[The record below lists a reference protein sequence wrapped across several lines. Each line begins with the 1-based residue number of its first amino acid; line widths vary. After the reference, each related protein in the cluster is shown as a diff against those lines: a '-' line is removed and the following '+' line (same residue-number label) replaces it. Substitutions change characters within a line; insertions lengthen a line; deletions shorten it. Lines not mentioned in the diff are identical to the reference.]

1 MESANNLKGNCV
13 VIAHPM
19 STTETRPMQEIT
31 NDFLQDQV
39 GGYFELLRPDF
50 LPEAVVLICNE
61 DAFIKNL
68 PFNGFFSFKGRRKP
82 ILGTIVFCAE
92 RFNGKEWGLYPLTP
106 EEAAA
111 VRAYIE

>member
-1 MESANNLKGNCV
+1 MEGNCV
-13 VIAHPM
+13 VISHPM

-39 GGYFELLRPDF
+39 GGWFELLRPDF
-50 LPEAVVLICNE
+50 LPEAVRLICNE
-61 DAFIKNL
+61 EGRIKNL
-68 PFNGFFSFKGRRKP
+68 PFNGFFCLNGRRTP

-92 RFNGKEWGLYPLTP
+92 RYDGEAWGLYPLTP

-111 VRAYIE
+111 VRDYIE

>member
-19 STTETRPMQEIT
+19 SSTETRPVQEIT
-31 NDFLQDQV
+31 NDFLQDLV
-39 GGYFELLRPDF
+39 GGWFELLRPDF

-61 DAFIKNL
+61 EGIDLCL
-68 PFNGFFSFKGRRKP
+68 PFNGFFCLNGRRTP
-82 ILGTIVFCAE
+82 IFGTIVFCAE
-92 RFNGKEWGLYPLTP
+92 RYIGEERELYPLTP

-111 VRAYIE
+111 VRDYIE